1 LEFSRVFL
9 WGGFTLDF
17 LIFRFYSSGH
27 PGGEKVFFKVFSV
40 DEPSRGG
47 APTGKWMVLVFG
59 LKLFPE
65 TFSNSVVPTLYLLS
79 KHTTMSEQEKELM
92 RQFITKMTRD
102 LEREEFIQNNPE
114 FEIIETETTGI
125 IVCKN

>member
-1 LEFSRVFL
+1 MRTLFL

-47 APTGKWMVLVFG
+47 APTRIWMVLVFG
-59 LKLFPE
+59 LKLFFE

-79 KHTTMSEQEKELM
+79 KHTQPC
-92 RQFITKMTRD
+92 
-102 LEREEFIQNNPE
+102 QNKKKKLCASSSPR
-114 FEIIETETTGI
+114 
-125 IVCKN
+125 